1 MVVYTLVVTA
11 AASAIIGYNRHLKR
25 KAKRQ
30 AEELKAIIE
39 ARTSEVKKQSD
50 EIMRKAEFEKKSN
63 WITQG
68 LALASEAISK
78 NNSDI
83 NALGKESLKC
93 IVKYVGAQ
101 QGVIAV
107 GVREDEQDEHLR
119 ILATYGSKKD
129 SEGNQRIEVGSGMLG
144 ETYKDKE
151 LKVLTQIPKGYLKI
165 ESGLG
170 EATATKIVLLPLK
183 TEDGDVVGVMELAFL
198 ANISDGV
205 TEFLTKV
212 SGALALNIVAATLSH
227 KTMLL
232 LQQSKEQTE
241 EMRAQEEEMRQ
252 NMEELE
258 ATSEEFRRR
267 ELEYQKRIA
276 ELENRVT
283 KNG

>member
-1 MVVYTLVVTA
+1 
-11 AASAIIGYNRHLKR
+11 
-25 KAKRQ
+25 
-30 AEELKAIIE
+30 
-39 ARTSEVKKQSD
+39 
-50 EIMRKAEFEKKSN
+50 
-63 WITQG
+63 
-68 LALASEAISK
+68 
-78 NNSDI
+78 
-83 NALGKESLKC
+83 
-93 IVKYVGAQ
+93 
-101 QGVIAV
+101 
-107 GVREDEQDEHLR
+107 
-119 ILATYGSKKD
+119 
-129 SEGNQRIEVGSGMLG
+129 
-144 ETYKDKE
+144 
-151 LKVLTQIPKGYLKI
+151 
-165 ESGLG
+165 
-170 EATATKIVLLPLK
+170 
-183 TEDGDVVGVMELAFL
+183 MELAFL